1 MKDYKKAILGIL
13 KKRKDSGDKFESQ
26 VLKLTLKQIDGARD
40 DGWGVF
46 YSKNGKSLVSAKKTI
61 EGSYAVKDDT
71 EEIGDNAFWGCA
83 FLRNVAVP
91 NTVERIG
98 DEAFARCISLESVCI
113 PASVEKIGKN
123 PFVDLDSKVINNES
137 EAYVIDN
144 KILYSADR
152 TRLVSCLTDAAMVIV
167 PKTVR
172 IIGSLAFTRRAK
184 LKKVQ
189 LPDGLERIGRDAF
202 SDCDA
207 LEEVVIP
214 ASVKTIAPYA
224 FGGCES
230 LKKVTFLGEVQ
241 SLSRTAFSD
250 CFNLYTILVPQGKE
264 KAYRKILHITS
275 ESDTLV
281 LGNEQVTSTDS
292 KPETPK
298 AEPAKEPAKEPTKE
312 MKEEKKEKKDKKD
325 KKIKKDNAD
334 KKDNAGKEAGNG
346 EK

>member
-26 VLKLTLKQIDGARD
+26 VLKLTLKQMDGARD

-46 YSKNGKSLVSAKKTI
+46 YSKNGKSLVSAKKSI

-83 FLRNVAVP
+83 FLRKVAVP
-91 NTVERIG
+91 NTVVRIG

-113 PASVEKIGKN
+113 PASVEKMGKN

-172 IIGSLAFTRRAK
+172 VIGSLAFTRRAK

-189 LPDGLERIGRDAF
+189 LPDGLERIGRDSF

-250 CFNLYTILVPQGKE
+250 CFNLYTILVPAGKE

-281 LGNEQVTSTDS
+281 LGNEHVASADI

-298 AEPAKEPAKEPTKE
+298 AEPVNEPAKE
-312 MKEEKKEKKDKKD
+312 MKEEKRKKKEKKEEKKD

-334 KKDNAGKEAGNG
+334 KKDNAGKEGSNG

>member
-26 VLKLTLKQIDGARD
+26 VLKLALKQMDGARD

-46 YSKNGKSLVSAKKTI
+46 YSKNGKSLVSAKKSI

-172 IIGSLAFTRRAK
+172 VIGSLAFTRRAK

-189 LPDGLERIGRDAF
+189 LPDGLERIGRDSF

-250 CFNLYTILVPQGKE
+250 CFNLYTILVPAGKE
-264 KAYRKILHITS
+264 KLYRKILHITS

-281 LGNEQVTSTDS
+281 LGNEQPSPTDN

-298 AEPAKEPAKEPTKE
+298 AEPAKEPAKEK
-312 MKEEKKEKKDKKD
+312 MEEKKEKKVDNKEKKD
-325 KKIKKDNAD
+325 KKIKKDNSD
-334 KKDNAGKEAGNG
+334 KNDNAGKEGGNG
-346 EK
+346 KK

>member
-46 YSKNGKSLVSAKKTI
+46 YSKNGKSLVSAKKSI

-113 PASVEKIGKN
+113 PASVEKMGKN

-144 KILYSADR
+144 KILYDADR

-172 IIGSLAFTRRAK
+172 VIGSLAFTRRAK

-189 LPDGLERIGRDAF
+189 LPDGLERIGRDSF

-281 LGNEQVTSTDS
+281 LGNEQVAPTDS

-298 AEPAKEPAKEPTKE
+298 AEPAKE
-312 MKEEKKEKKDKKD
+312 MKEEKKEKKEKKD

>member
-26 VLKLTLKQIDGARD
+26 VLKLTLKQMDGARD

-46 YSKNGKSLVSAKKTI
+46 YSKNGKSLVSAKKSI

-113 PASVEKIGKN
+113 PASVEKMGKN

-172 IIGSLAFTRRAK
+172 VIGSLAFTRRAK

-189 LPDGLERIGRDAF
+189 LPDGLERIGRDSF

-281 LGNEQVTSTDS
+281 LGNEQVAPTDS

-298 AEPAKEPAKEPTKE
+298 AEPAKE

>member
-26 VLKLTLKQIDGARD
+26 VLKLTLKQMDGARD

-46 YSKNGKSLVSAKKTI
+46 YSKNGKSLVSAKKSI

-91 NTVERIG
+91 NTVVRIG

-137 EAYVIDN
+137 EAYVIEN
-144 KILYSADR
+144 KILYDADR

-172 IIGSLAFTRRAK
+172 VIGSLAFTRRAK
-184 LKKVQ
+184 LRKVQ
-189 LPDGLERIGRDAF
+189 LPDGLERIGRDSF

-281 LGNEQVTSTDS
+281 LGNEHVAPTDS

-298 AEPAKEPAKEPTKE
+298 AEPAKE

-334 KKDNAGKEAGNG
+334 KKDNAGKEASNG
-346 EK
+346 KK